1 MARTVRRRRGER
13 GISLVIGTAS
23 LLVII
28 PMVGLAI
35 DAGYLY
41 ACKSRLQSA
50 VDGAALAAAR
60 ALNLGQTTAAQA
72 ANARQNAVNWFY
84 SDFPPGNWA
93 TSNTQMDSASVQV
106 FDSPANPNLRNVT
119 VTATTTVPTY
129 FMRWLNF
136 NSTVITSTGNAS
148 RRDAVIMLVLDRS
161 GSMATGGAC
170 DAMKNAAKLFV
181 GQFAVGRDRI
191 GLLSFSDGS
200 YLHTKP
206 RTDFQT
212 TLGYSNS
219 FGSGNGMIDTI
230 DCQGGTGSAQAIA
243 EAYNELYKMNLPGA
257 LNLILFE
264 SDGLPNTLTLN
275 WWDGA
280 EPSGTNPNPTGTF
293 GFSNINGCQDSTGQS
308 KSGGGWDTNQYSDH
322 RDWVP
327 THPMNSDGVG
337 FIPDIPAGTIGAL
350 YSSDPGAGRYFYA
363 LFNPYH
369 PNGNYGGHYI
379 DSNWNTPNCRFN
391 SGYHQDVSDFLW
403 MPLTDVFG
411 NQLNPTN
418 AYQPVQVSG
427 GHVRFDTG
435 WSTTQRWNNYH
446 AGALNATDNAAYR
459 ARTNPNLPVYMFVIG
474 LGGQGTD
481 PPDYTL
487 MQRIANDPR
496 GDSFNTPPLYG
507 TCASNPDC
515 VNYTD
520 QPQGNF
526 VFSTNQS
533 QLNQAFLQLSSQI
546 LRLSQ

>member
-1 MARTVRRRRGER
+1 MARETVRRRGER
-13 GISLVIGTAS
+13 GTALIIGTAS
-23 LLVII
+23 LVVII

-72 ANARQNAVNWFY
+72 ANAQQNAVNWFY
-84 SDFPPGNWA
+84 SNFPPGNWA
-93 TSNTQMDSASVQV
+93 TSGTVMSQSTVTV
-106 FDSPANPNLRNVT
+106 YDSPVNPNLRNVT

-136 NSTVITSTGNAS
+136 DSTVISSTGNAS
-148 RRDAVIMLVLDRS
+148 RRDAVIMLTLDRS
-161 GSMATGGAC
+161 GSMASGGAC
-170 DAMKNAAKLFV
+170 AAMKNAAKLFV

-200 YLHTKP
+200 YLHSAPTQN
-206 RTDFQT
+206 FQT

-219 FGSGNGMIDTI
+219 FGSGTGMIDTI

-243 EAYNELYKMNLPGA
+243 EAYNELYKTNLPGA

-280 EPSGTNPNPTGTF
+280 FPTGTSPNPTGTF
-293 GFSNINGCQDSTGQS
+293 GLSNINGCYDSNS
-308 KSGGGWDTNQYSDH
+308 KSKSSGGWRTNQYSDH
-322 RDWVP
+322 KNWLGS
-327 THPMNSDGVG
+327 HQMNNGG
-337 FIPDIPAGTIGAL
+337 TGYMPDIPTGTMGAL
-350 YSSDPGAGRYFYA
+350 YSSDPGQGRYFFA

-369 PNGNYGGHYI
+369 PNGNYGGTYI
-379 DSNWNTPNCRFN
+379 DSNSTTPNCRFN
-391 SGYHQDVSDFLW
+391 SNHQDVSDFSW

-411 NQLNPTN
+411 NQLSPSN
-418 AYQPVQVSG
+418 AYQSVQVSG
-427 GHVRFDTG
+427 GHVRFDSG
-435 WSTTQRWNNYH
+435 WSTTQKWNNYH
-446 AGALNATDNAAYR
+446 AAALNATDNAAYR
-459 ARTNPNLPVYMFVIG
+459 ARSNANLPVYMFVIG

-496 GDSFNTPPLYG
+496 GDNFNTPSLYG
-507 TCASNPDC
+507 TCASNSNC
-515 VNYTD
+515 VNYPS

-533 QLNQAFLQLSSQI
+533 QLRQAFLQLSSQI